1 MEVSRRSCLS
11 GANRQRPRSAIR
23 SRRLP
28 KNPTCR
34 QDHRMKRHKSFTA
47 DPIVDAID
55 PVDEA
60 SLESFPASDPPAW
73 TGATVSRSSAVAD
86 AESSF
91 ADVGGG
97 ASGSSEGG
105 PPIRKV
111 KRRGE

>member
-1 MEVSRRSCLS
+1 
-11 GANRQRPRSAIR
+11 
-23 SRRLP
+23 
-28 KNPTCR
+28 
-34 QDHRMKRHKSFTA
+34 MKRRKSFTA

-97 ASGSSEGG
+97 PSGSSEDG

>member
-1 MEVSRRSCLS
+1 
-11 GANRQRPRSAIR
+11 
-23 SRRLP
+23 
-28 KNPTCR
+28 
-34 QDHRMKRHKSFTA
+34 MKRRKSFTA

-73 TGATVSRSSAVAD
+73 TGAAVSRSSAVTD
-86 AESSF
+86 AESSS
-91 ADVGGG
+91 ADIEEGVS
-97 ASGSSEGG
+97 ASSEDR